1 MVILLSR
8 VIKYGIQNFWRNG
21 LLSSATIAVM
31 VLALV
36 VFSSLIIF
44 GSAANTTIKSL
55 QEKIDISVYFKT
67 STDENQ
73 IIVLKDSLEELE
85 EVKAVEYVSR
95 DQALEAFKEK
105 HKDDPAVIQSLEE
118 LGDNPL
124 SASLNVRAKNPKD
137 YADISAFLES
147 EAPAGIIDKINY
159 SENQV
164 VIERLSK
171 IVNTL
176 RWGGIILAIVLAI
189 IAFLIAFN
197 TIRLAIFSNRESIEI
212 MRLVGASNSL
222 IRGPYVV
229 EGVIH
234 ALISSFITTILFIPL
249 VYLLNPY
256 LQILVSEFNLVS
268 YFWSHL
274 FFLLGIQILISG
286 VLGVA
291 SSLIAMRKHLKV

>member
-8 VIKYGIQNFWRNG
+8 VIKYGLQNFWRNG

-31 VLALV
+31 ILALV

-44 GSAANTTIKSL
+44 GSAASTTIQSL
-55 QEKIDISVYFKT
+55 QEKIDVSVYFKAAA
-67 STDENQ
+67 DENQ
-73 IIVLKDSLEELE
+73 ILVLKESLEQLE
-85 EVKAVEYVSR
+85 EVRNVEYISR
-95 DQALEAFKEK
+95 DQALETFKEK
-105 HKDDPAVIQSLEE
+105 HKDDPAVIQSLDE

-124 SASLNVRAKNPKD
+124 SASINIRAKDPK
-137 YADISAFLES
+137 YYPDISAFLES
-147 EAPAGIIDKINY
+147 ETPAGVIDKINF

-176 RWGGIILAIVLAI
+176 RMGGIILAVVLAI

-222 IRGPYVV
+222 IRGPYIV

-234 ALISSFITTILFIPL
+234 GLIASFITTILFIPL
-249 VYLLNPY
+249 VYVLGPHLKV
-256 LQILVSEFNLVS
+256 LVPEFGLVS
-268 YFWSHL
+268 YFWSHI
-274 FFLLGIQILISG
+274 FVLLGLQILISG
-286 VLGVA
+286 TIGIF

>member
-44 GSAANTTIKSL
+44 GSAANTTIRSL

-67 STDENQ
+67 AAEENQ
-73 IIVLKDSLEELE
+73 IIVLKNSLEELE

-124 SASLNVRAKNPKD
+124 SASLNVRAKDPKD
-137 YADISAFLES
+137 
-147 EAPAGIIDKINY
+147 
-159 SENQV
+159 
-164 VIERLSK
+164 
-171 IVNTL
+171 
-176 RWGGIILAIVLAI
+176 
-189 IAFLIAFN
+189 
-197 TIRLAIFSNRESIEI
+197 
-212 MRLVGASNSL
+212 
-222 IRGPYVV
+222 
-229 EGVIH
+229 
-234 ALISSFITTILFIPL
+234 
-249 VYLLNPY
+249 
-256 LQILVSEFNLVS
+256 
-268 YFWSHL
+268 
-274 FFLLGIQILISG
+274 
-286 VLGVA
+286 
-291 SSLIAMRKHLKV
+291 

>member
-1 MVILLSR
+1 MVILLTR

-21 LLSSATIAVM
+21 LLSSATIAMM

-36 VFSSLIIF
+36 VFSTLIVF
-44 GSAANTTIKSL
+44 GAAANTTIKSL
-55 QEKIDISVYFKT
+55 QEKIDVSVYFKT
-67 STDENQ
+67 TTEENQ
-73 IIVLKDSLEELE
+73 ITVLKNSLEELE
-85 EVKAVEYVSR
+85 EVKSVEYVSR
-95 DQALEAFKEK
+95 DQALEAFREK

-124 SASLNVRAKNPKD
+124 SASLNIRAKDPKY
-137 YADISAFLES
+137 YADISSFLES
-147 EAPAGIIDKINY
+147 EAPAGVIDKINY

-176 RWGGIILAIVLAI
+176 RWGGIILAVVLAI

-222 IRGPYVV
+222 IRGPYIV

-234 ALISSFITTILFIPL
+234 ALIASVITTILFIPL
-249 VYLLNPY
+249 VYIVNPY
-256 LQILVSEFNLVS
+256 LSILVSEFNLVS
-268 YFWSHL
+268 YFWSHI
-274 FFLLGIQILISG
+274 FFLFGIQVLISG
-286 VLGVA
+286 ALGVF

>member
-8 VIKYGIQNFWRNG
+8 VIKYGFQNFWRNG

-31 VLALV
+31 ILALV

-55 QEKIDISVYFKT
+55 QEKIDVSVYFKT
-67 STDENQ
+67 SVDENQ
-73 IIVLKDSLEELE
+73 IIVLKKSLEELE
-85 EVKAVEYVSR
+85 EVKSVEYVSR
-95 DQALEAFKEK
+95 DQALETFKEN
-105 HKDDPAVIQSLEE
+105 HKDDLAVIQSLDE
-118 LGDNPL
+118 LGSNPL
-124 SASLNVRAKNPKD
+124 SASINVRAKDPKY

-147 EAPAGIIDKINY
+147 EAPAGVIDKINF
-159 SENQV
+159 SQNQV

-176 RWGGIILAIVLAI
+176 RAGGIILAIVLAI

-212 MRLVGASNSL
+212 MRLVGANNSL
-222 IRGPYVV
+222 IRGPYIV

-234 ALISSFITTILFIPL
+234 GLIASFITTILFIPI
-249 VYLLNPY
+249 VYVLGPY
-256 LQILVSEFNLVS
+256 LKVFVPEFGLVS

-274 FFLLGIQILISG
+274 FVLLGLQILISG
-286 VLGVA
+286 GIGIF

>member
-21 LLSSATIAVM
+21 LLSSATIVVM
-31 VLALV
+31 ILALT

-44 GSAANTTIKSL
+44 GSAANTTISSL

-67 STDENQ
+67 SADEGQ
-73 IIVLKDSLEELE
+73 ILALKGSLEELE
-85 EVKAVEYVSR
+85 EVRAVEYISR

-105 HKDDPAVIQSLEE
+105 HKDDPAVIQSLDE

-124 SASLNVRAKNPKD
+124 SASLNVRAKDPKY
-137 YADISAFLES
+137 YADISSFLES
-147 EAPAGIIDKINY
+147 EAPAGLIDKINF

-176 RWGGIILAIVLAI
+176 RMGGIILAIVLAL

-222 IRGPYVV
+222 IRGPYIV
-229 EGVIH
+229 EGIIH
-234 ALISSFITTILFIPL
+234 GLIASFITTILFIPL
-249 VYLLNPY
+249 VYILGPY
-256 LQILVSEFNLVS
+256 LKILVPEFGLVS
-268 YFWSHL
+268 YFWSHI
-274 FFLLGIQILISG
+274 FVLLGGQILISG
-286 VLGVA
+286 GIGIF